1 MNLDEV
7 ETKIGPDTLAV
18 IAVHLFGI
26 PENIIELKGMAQ
38 KRGIILIED
47 AAQAFGNKVH
57 LSPQPS
63 PLHAYGH
70 LGSFGDIGI
79 LSFGRGKPLSLLGG
93 GAVLINNQEV
103 EAIAKK
109 QFDLLPESDHLLSGL
124 RHLINLSLYSFFYHP
139 NLYPIPQRMP
149 GLKLGETIFTLDFP
163 TEKMNSWVLRVGNK
177 LMPQFDSIR
186 KRRLELMRIYA
197 EKLGPLKDEFAFFP
211 KFNGE
216 DIALLRFPIVFMDR
230 EKRDRILIELKK
242 KGLGATGMYP
252 VPLNE
257 QEGVSPY
264 LLGSKACP
272 NAKFVSERI
281 LTLPIHEHVR
291 VEDVERIREI
301 IRKHF

>member
-1 MNLDEV
+1 
-7 ETKIGPDTLAV
+7 
-18 IAVHLFGI
+18 
-26 PENIIELKGMAQ
+26 
-38 KRGIILIED
+38 
-47 AAQAFGNKVH
+47 
-57 LSPQPS
+57 
-63 PLHAYGH
+63 
-70 LGSFGDIGI
+70 
-79 LSFGRGKPLSLLGG
+79 
-93 GAVLINNQEV
+93 
-103 EAIAKK
+103 
-109 QFDLLPESDHLLSGL
+109 
-124 RHLINLSLYSFFYHP
+124 
-139 NLYPIPQRMP
+139 MP

-257 QEGVSPY
+257 QRGVSPY

-291 VEDVERIREI
+291 VEDVEHIRQI
-301 IRKHF
+301 IEKHF